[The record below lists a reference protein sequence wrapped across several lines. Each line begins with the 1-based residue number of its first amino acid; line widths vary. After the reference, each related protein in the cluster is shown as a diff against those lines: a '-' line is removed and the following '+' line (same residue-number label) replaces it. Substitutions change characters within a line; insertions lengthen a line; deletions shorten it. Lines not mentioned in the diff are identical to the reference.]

1 MFSFI
6 RAAEDRHLIEG
17 GRVGC
22 PMQERDADV
31 ELCLQCNWTREVNT
45 EAKLAFV
52 RCRPPRRLLRIP

>member
-6 RAAEDRHLIEG
+6 RAARDRHVIEA

-31 ELCLQCNWTREVNT
+31 DLCLQCNWTQEVNT
-45 EAKLAFV
+45 EAKLPFV